1 MPLPAANLRSNLGTW
16 AVPSSRLPFIG
27 SVMGESLPRESFDPD
42 FSGQKLETT
51 YFDTPDFTLRKA
63 RAKGDKYLTLRVRC
77 YEAGESADGGDTYAL
92 SAKTETEKYRVEIP
106 SELAEGLIA
115 NGVATETLGDTLPAN
130 LMARL
135 LELVADSSLQAVVTI
150 CFRRYAVED
159 EVDRFTLDC
168 GIETDTGKCYPSNVL
183 EYKSTVS
190 TGTPIVQGVTEG
202 LRPIKLSKFLWST
215 PP

>member
-27 SVMGESLPRESFDPD
+27 SRLGETLPRESFDPD

-63 RAKGDKYLTLRVRC
+63 RAKGDKYLTLRIRC
-77 YEAGESADGGDTYAL
+77 YEEDTYAL

-106 SELAEGLIA
+106 SDMAEGLLRTGIYPPA
-115 NGVATETLGDTLPAN
+115 VNDILPAN
-130 LMARL
+130 LVARL
-135 LELVADSSLQAVVTI
+135 MELIADTVLLPVVRL

-168 GIETDTGKCYPSNVL
+168 GIETDTGKCCPSHVL
-183 EYKSTVS
+183 EYKSTVK
-190 TGTPIVQGVTEG
+190 TGTPIVQGVTDG

-215 PP
+215 QP